1 MKKNYFKRFAYFF
14 LFFLIIASDCMAES
28 GVYVGGHIRRERPGT
43 ITKLKESG
51 FTYVILFNINV
62 ESDGTLKTD
71 GETVC
76 SNGQYVFGNTQPYYV
91 SDIQSLKASP
101 TNINR
106 KHPIKYPF

>member
-1 MKKNYFKRFAYFF
+1 
-14 LFFLIIASDCMAES
+14 MAES

-71 GETVC
+71 HCRTKVFKKADFAI
-76 SNGQYVFGNTQPYYV
+76 SNIYISAYYENNSAWTKNLSWSNNVLSGNFST
-91 SDIQSLKASP
+91 L
-101 TNINR
+101 
-106 KHPIKYPF
+106 